1 MNSNDTDAR
10 ALLRPSKLQQYAAC
24 PGSYRMQL
32 GLSEPPSPDA
42 EEGTRLH
49 AAVATGDAD
58 GLDSEQS
65 DLVRQCT
72 EYLAALVER
81 TGLDHV
87 TYEQPLTIRDSYG
100 EEITHGTADIVAT
113 SPDHPD
119 RCAVVDWKFGRVPVE
134 ATATNLQLA
143 AYALGAMQLSG
154 ASECEAHVFQPRIGR
169 HVCHV
174 FAASDAIQRN
184 LRAISEACTAEAL
197 VLNPG
202 EEQCRYCLARSACPA
217 LRMRLGELATGG
229 EAEAARTDPDAV
241 ARNYETA
248 QLAKRMVADAEERMR
263 DYLDQHGEC
272 LGYRYREVAGRREVD
287 DICHAAVM
295 LSDILT
301 NSEYLGCCT
310 VSVPQLEG
318 IVCDR
323 LQAQA
328 EAHGEKLSRADA
340 KKQFA
345 ALLDGALTRG
355 EPTRKIERRE
365 ETAQ

>member
-1 MNSNDTDAR
+1 MMIADDAG

-49 AAVATGDAD
+49 AAVATGNAD
-58 GLDSEQS
+58 GLDAEQA

-87 TYEQPLTIRDSYG
+87 SYEQPLSILDSDG
-100 EEITHGTADIVAT
+100 KEITHGTADIVAT
-113 SPDHPD
+113 SPDHPE
-119 RCAVVDWKFGRVPVE
+119 RCAIVDWKFGRVPVE
-134 ATATNLQLA
+134 APATNLQLA
-143 AYALGAMQLSG
+143 AYALGAMQMFG
-154 ASECEAHVFQPRIGR
+154 ASECEASIYQPRIGR

-174 FAASDAIQRN
+174 FADPASIQGN
-184 LRAISEACTAEAL
+184 LRAIVDAATGGAM

-202 EEQCRYCLARSACPA
+202 EAQCRYCLARSTCPA
-217 LRMRLGELATGG
+217 LRTQTAALAGACYTTDDLADPG
-229 EAEAARTDPDAV
+229 ALARWYEAAQAAKHLV
-241 ARNYETA
+241 AQVEA
-248 QLAKRMVADAEERMR
+248 RMR

-272 LGYRYREVAGRREVD
+272 CGYRYKEVPGRREVG
-287 DICHAAVM
+287 DICHAAIM

-301 NSEYLGCCT
+301 NSEYLDCCT
-310 VSVPQLEG
+310 VSVPQLEAT
-318 IVCDR
+318 VCDR

-328 EAHGEKLSRADA
+328 AAHGDKITRAEA

-345 ALLDGALTRG
+345 ALLEGVLTRG
-355 EPTRKIERRE
+355 PATRRIEREVER
-365 ETAQ
+365 

>member
-1 MNSNDTDAR
+1 
-10 ALLRPSKLQQYAAC
+10 
-24 PGSYRMQL
+24 MQL

-49 AAVATGDAD
+49 AAVATGNAD

-119 RCAVVDWKFGRVPVE
+119 RCAIVDWKFGRVPVE

-154 ASECEAHVFQPRIGR
+154 ASECEAHVFQPRLGR

-202 EEQCRYCLARSACPA
+202 EEQCRYCMAKAICPA
-217 LRMRLGELATGG
+217 FRMSCDSLALVRDNADALSTP
-229 EAEAARTDPDAV
+229 ETLADLYSRAKVAKKFEAAIEA
-241 ARNYETA
+241 AMKA
-248 QLAKRMVADAEERMR
+248 
-263 DYLDQHGEC
+263 YLNEHGEC
-272 LGYRYREVAGRREVD
+272 CGYRYQDAAGEREID
-287 DICHAAVM
+287 DIWHAGIM

-301 NSEYLGCCT
+301 KSEYLGCCT

-328 EAHGEKLSRADA
+328 EARGEKLSRAEA
-340 KKQFA
+340 KKQFS

-355 EPTRKIERRE
+355 KPTRKIVKDRE
-365 ETAQ
+365 DAQ